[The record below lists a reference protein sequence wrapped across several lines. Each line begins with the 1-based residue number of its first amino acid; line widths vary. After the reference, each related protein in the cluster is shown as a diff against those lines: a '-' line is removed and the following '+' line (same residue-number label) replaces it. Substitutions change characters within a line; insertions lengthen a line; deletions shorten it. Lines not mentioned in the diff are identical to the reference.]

1 MEPISPDSSNS
12 QSRSDR
18 IDRRQ
23 AILWITAAAAAA
35 ATFPHASAQ
44 SRLSRQVGSTKTPD
58 GNRIGWDP
66 VLNKAYTPG
75 ELWPLT
81 LSAKQRR
88 AAASLTDLILPPD
101 SPTDK
106 LPSQLGVHDF
116 IDEWISSPY
125 DETEKD
131 RAVIVQGLE
140 WLDAEANRRFKT
152 DFAELAEEQ
161 KSKIADDICGRAP
174 VKKDLKAQAT
184 FFERF
189 RYLAASGYYT
199 TPQGW
204 KDIGYVGNVPMA
216 EFPGPTPE
224 ALRHLGLA

>member
-1 MEPISPDSSNS
+1 MEPISPDFRPP
-12 QSRSDR
+12 QDQPER
-18 IDRRQ
+18 INRRQ

-35 ATFPHASAQ
+35 ANFPHASAQ
-44 SRLSRQVGSTKTPD
+44 GRLSRQVGSPTTPH

-66 VLNKAYTPG
+66 VLNKVYAPG

-101 SPTDK
+101 SPNDK

-161 KSKIADDICGRAP
+161 KPKIADDICGRTP
-174 VKKDLKAQAT
+174 IKNDLKAQAT

-204 KDIGYVGNVPMA
+204 KDIGYIGNVPML

-224 ALRHLGLA
+224 ALAHLGLA